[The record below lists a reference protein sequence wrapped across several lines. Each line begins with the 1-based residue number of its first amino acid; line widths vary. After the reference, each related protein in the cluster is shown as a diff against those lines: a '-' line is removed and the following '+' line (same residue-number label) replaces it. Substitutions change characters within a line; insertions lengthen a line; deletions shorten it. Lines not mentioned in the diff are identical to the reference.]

1 MYTNNIDT
9 FNQDFDHHQI
19 KYKMR
24 KLIFFSI
31 AATIMITLAVQSCR
45 QKGNSPDNSVSNIP
59 FDSTLIAPFFISHP
73 VIKKYEKDLVAIY
86 RNYNFNHIWFD
97 RKGVVEYG
105 NSLYS
110 KVKDLEDE
118 GISSVFPYQK
128 NIDDIF
134 EDDIKNIRK
143 NTDAELLL
151 TSLYLFYVDK
161 VYKGIDP
168 KTTTNIGW
176 LLPRK
181 AISYTGLLDSII
193 SDNKLQQE
201 DSLILFNQYY
211 KLRDVLKRYRAIEQ
225 KGGWNPI
232 DPDPEIKAYKPND
245 TAKAIQQIREHLFIA
260 GDLKQNNRSNRYDT
274 EMVTAIKNFQLR
286 NGFKPDSLIL
296 PEHIQAMN
304 VPIGERIKTIVVN
317 MERCRYI
324 SPEIFNSRE
333 FIFVNIPSYEM
344 NFLREGKSEFN
355 SPVVVGESMTKTV
368 IFGGKMS
375 YIVFSPYWN
384 LPKTIIEKE
393 IKPGIE
399 KDKNYLESHNMEWN
413 NGKVR
418 QKPGKN
424 NSLGLVKFMFPNS
437 NDIYLH
443 DTPAKSLFKK
453 DDRALSHGCIRV
465 QKARELA
472 IKILIDNEKW
482 TQEKIDAAMNAGEE
496 SIAGLKNKIPVY
508 IGYFTAWVDEQGEIN
523 FYKDVYERDERLAAL
538 LFYKE

>member
-1 MYTNNIDT
+1 MKK
-9 FNQDFDHHQI
+9 FSL
-19 KYKMR
+19 
-24 KLIFFSI
+24 LIFVMVILI
-31 AATIMITLAVQSCR
+31 AIAGESCKR
-45 QKGNSPDNSVSNIP
+45 KGNTIENMGSNIP
-59 FDSTLIAPFFISHP
+59 FDSTLIAPFFNSHP
-73 VIKKYEKDLVAIY
+73 VLKKYEKNLVAIY

-201 DSLILFNQYY
+201 DSLILFSQYY

-245 TAKAIQQIREHLFIA
+245 TAKAIQEIREYLFIA
-260 GDLKQNNRSNRYDT
+260 GDLKQNNRSNRYDVD
-274 EMVTAIKNFQLR
+274 MVTAVKNFQLR
-286 NGFKPDSLIL
+286 NGYKPDSLIL
-296 PEHIQAMN
+296 PEHIKAMN

-344 NFLREGKSEFN
+344 NFLREGKTEFN

-418 QKPGKN
+418 QKPGNN

-437 NDIYLH
+437 NDIYFH

-453 DDRALSHGCIRV
+453 EDRALSHGCIRV

-472 IKILIDNEKW
+472 IKILKDNEKW
-482 TQEKIDAAMNAGEE
+482 TPEKIDAAMNAGEE

>member
-1 MYTNNIDT
+1 MKK
-9 FNQDFDHHQI
+9 FSF
-19 KYKMR
+19 
-24 KLIFFSI
+24 LIFVTLILI
-31 AATIMITLAVQSCR
+31 AIAGESCKR
-45 QKGNSPDNSVSNIP
+45 KGNTPGTQGRSIP
-59 FDSTLIAPFFISHP
+59 FDSALIAPFFESHP
-73 VIKKYEKDLVAIY
+73 VLKKYEEDLVAIY

-134 EDDIKNIRK
+134 EDNVRNIRK
-143 NTDAELLL
+143 NKDAELLL

-161 VYKGIDP
+161 VYKGIDH

-193 SDNKLQQE
+193 SDNMLKHE
-201 DSLILFNQYY
+201 DSLILFSQYY
-211 KLRDVLKRYRAIEQ
+211 KLREVLKRYRTIEQ
-225 KGGWNPI
+225 KGGWSPV
-232 DPDPEIKAYKPND
+232 DTVPELKSFKPGD
-245 TAKAIQQIREHLFIA
+245 TARAVQQIREYLVVT
-260 GDLKQNNRSNRYDT
+260 GDLTQDNKSNRYDT
-274 EMVTAIKNFQLR
+274 EMVAAIKKFQLR
-286 NGFKPDSLIL
+286 NGYKPDSLIL
-296 PEHIQAMN
+296 PEHIKAMN

-324 SPEIFNSRE
+324 SPEIFNARE

-344 NFLREGKSEFN
+344 NFLRDGKTEFN
-355 SPVVVGESMTKTV
+355 SPVVVGEIMTKTV

-393 IKPGIE
+393 VKPGIE
-399 KDKNYLESHNMEWN
+399 KDKNYLESHDMEWN
-413 NGKVR
+413 NGQVR

-437 NDIYLH
+437 NDIYFH
-443 DTPAKSLFKK
+443 DTPAKRLFNKE
-453 DDRALSHGCIRV
+453 DRALSHGCIRV

-472 IKILIDNEKW
+472 VTILKGDKKW
-482 TQEKIDAAMNAGEE
+482 TPEKIDAAMNAGEE
-496 SIAGLKNKIPVY
+496 SIAGLKTKIPVY
-508 IGYFTAWVDEQGEIN
+508 IGYFTAWVDEQGKIN

>member
-1 MYTNNIDT
+1 MKK
-9 FNQDFDHHQI
+9 FASLF
-19 KYKMR
+19 
-24 KLIFFSI
+24 I
-31 AATIMITLAVQSCR
+31 AIAVLMVLTGESCKR
-45 QKGNSPDNSVSNIP
+45 KGNTTGNTGSNIP
-59 FDSTLIAPFFISHP
+59 FDSALIAPFFESHP
-73 VIKKYEKDLVAIY
+73 VLKKYEKELVAIY

-134 EDDIKNIRK
+134 EDNVRNIRK

-161 VYKGIDP
+161 VYKGIDH

-193 SDNKLQQE
+193 SDNKLQHE
-201 DSLILFNQYY
+201 DSLILFSQYY
-211 KLRDVLKRYRAIEQ
+211 KLRDVLKHYRAIEQ
-225 KGGWNPI
+225 KGGWKPINP
-232 DPDPEIKAYKPND
+232 DSAIKAYKPND
-245 TAKAIQQIREHLFIA
+245 TAKAIQQIRAYLFVA
-260 GDLKQNNRSNRYDT
+260 GDLKQDNRSNRYDA
-274 EMVTAIKNFQLR
+274 EMVAAIKKFQLR
-286 NGFKPDSLIL
+286 NGYKPDSLIL
-296 PEHIQAMN
+296 PKHILAMN
-304 VPIGERIKTIVVN
+304 IPIGERIKTIVVN

-324 SPEIFNSRE
+324 SPEIFSARE

-344 NFLREGKSEFN
+344 NFFREGKTEFN
-355 SPVVVGESMTKTV
+355 SPVVVGEIMTKTV

-384 LPKTIIEKE
+384 LPKTIIENE
-393 IKPGIE
+393 VKPGIE
-399 KDKNYLESHNMEWN
+399 KNKNYLESHNMEWN

-437 NDIYLH
+437 NDIYFH
-443 DTPAKSLFKK
+443 DTPAKRLFSKE
-453 DDRALSHGCIRV
+453 DRALSHGCIRV

-472 IKILIDNEKW
+472 ITILKDDKKW
-482 TQEKIDAAMNAGEE
+482 TPEKIDAAMNAGEE

-508 IGYFTAWVDEQGEIN
+508 IGYFTAWVNEQGEIN
-523 FYKDVYERDERLAAL
+523 FYKDVYDRDERLAAL